1 MNPPTVL
8 VVNADDF
15 GQSPAVNEGILTA
28 HRDGIVTSTSLM
40 VRWPAAAEAI
50 AAAAEFPALSIGLH
64 LDLGEWRYN
73 AGEWRALYNVID
85 PEDEPLVRQEIHT
98 QLEQFRALVGRD
110 PTHLDSHQ
118 HVHRREPVQSLLRA
132 VGDALG
138 IPVRHFSPYSY
149 VGDFYG
155 QSDDGTPVPGALSEE
170 HLVQILTTLTAG
182 SWELACHP
190 AAAPTPS
197 SMYSNE
203 RLLELAILTSDR
215 VSEELSRL
223 GISLLPFPMRPTS

>member
-1 MNPPTVL
+1 MSSPIVL
-8 VVNADDF
+8 VINADDF

-40 VRWPAAAEAI
+40 VRWPAAAEGV

-64 LDLGEWRYN
+64 LDLGEWSHD
-73 AGEWRALYNVID
+73 AGEWRAVYQVVD
-85 PEDEPLVRQEIHT
+85 SDDEQLVHQEIQS

-118 HVHRREPVQSLLRA
+118 HVHRREPAQALLRA
-132 VGDALG
+132 AGEALG
-138 IPVRHFSPYSY
+138 IPVRHFSPYTY

-155 QSDDGTPVPGALSEE
+155 QTDDGNPVPGALTEE
-170 HLVQILTTLTAG
+170 HLLKIVTKLTPG
-182 SWELACHP
+182 NWELACHP
-190 AAAPTPS
+190 AAGPTPS

-203 RLLELAILTSDR
+203 RLLELAILTSER
-215 VSEELSRL
+215 IAEALPQL
-223 GISLLPFPMRPTS
+223 GISLLPFPIRPKS